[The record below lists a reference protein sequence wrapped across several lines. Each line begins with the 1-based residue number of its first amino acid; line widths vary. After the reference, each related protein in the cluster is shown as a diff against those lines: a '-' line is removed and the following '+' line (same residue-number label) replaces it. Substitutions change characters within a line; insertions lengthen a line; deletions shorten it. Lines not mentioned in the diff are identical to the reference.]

1 MIKIAICD
9 DELEWRERTA
19 EQIAEYFEKYTDIPV
34 RISAFSACEEVL
46 ESVALDGG
54 YDIYVIDII
63 MPEENGIVLAEKL
76 RENNDNGIII
86 FLTTSRDFAVDSYS
100 VDAFN
105 YLLKPINTES
115 LYAVLKKA
123 SDKIQKR
130 CTKSIL
136 VKTKYDTKRLNFDDI
151 YYVELVRKSLCFH
164 MVNGETVVSTSQ
176 RISFMEAVA
185 QLFTDDR
192 FAPCGASFA
201 INMFYIKSIEKNIV
215 IFADETILEVPKK
228 AGISLKTKWLDYWFK
243 E

>member
-9 DELEWRERTA
+9 DELEWKERAT
-19 EQIAEYFEKYTDIPV
+19 EQISEYFEKHSDIPV
-34 RISAFSACEEVL
+34 RISSFSTGEELL
-46 ESVALDGG
+46 EGAALNGS
-54 YDIYVIDII
+54 YDIYIIDII

-105 YLLKPINTES
+105 YLLKPINTEA

-130 CTKSIL
+130 CSKSIL
-136 VKTKYDTKRLNFDDI
+136 IKTKYDTRRLNFDDI

-164 MVNGETVVSTSQ
+164 MINGETVVSTSQ

-201 INMFYIKSIEKNIV
+201 INLFYIKSIEKNNV
-215 IFADETILEVPKK
+215 IFTDETILEVPKK
-228 AGISLKTKWLDYWFK
+228 AGITLKTKWLDYWFK

>member
-1 MIKIAICD
+1 MIKIAVCD
-9 DELEWRERTA
+9 DEQEWRERA
-19 EQIAEYFEKYTDIPV
+19 VELISEYFEKHSDIPV
-34 RISAFSACEEVL
+34 RISSFSTGEELL
-46 ESVALDGG
+46 ESAALNDS

-105 YLLKPINTES
+105 YLLKPINTEA

-130 CTKSIL
+130 CSKSIL
-136 VKTKYDTKRLNFDDI
+136 VKTKYDTRRLNFDDI

-164 MVNGETVVSTSQ
+164 MTNGETVVSTSQ

-201 INMFYIKSIEKNIV
+201 INMFYIKSIEKNNV
-215 IFADETILEVPKK
+215 IFTDETILEVPKK
-228 AGISLKTKWLDYWFK
+228 AGITLKTKWLDYWFK